1 MDLAIAGKAALVCG
15 GSKGLGF
22 ACAQALA
29 REKARPVLVGRDSAR
44 LRQAADRL
52 RNECGFEI
60 PTIVAD
66 LTQNEGVRVTLMA
79 CPEPDILV
87 TNCGGPPSK
96 DYTDLTPEDWTQSLA
111 GNFLAPVEFMRNIV
125 PVMSRKGF
133 GRVVNITS
141 MSVRSPV
148 RHLELSNASRLAL
161 TGYVAG
167 IARQVANT
175 GVTINN
181 LLPGPIATERLQE
194 LGDTA
199 AQLVSRI
206 PMGRAGLP
214 EEFGATCAYLCS
226 MQAGFITGQ
235 NLLIDGGLCSLTV

>member
-1 MDLAIAGKAALVCG
+1 
-15 GSKGLGF
+15 
-22 ACAQALA
+22 
-29 REKARPVLVGRDSAR
+29 
-44 LRQAADRL
+44 
-52 RNECGFEI
+52 
-60 PTIVAD
+60 
-66 LTQNEGVRVTLMA
+66 
-79 CPEPDILV
+79 
-87 TNCGGPPSK
+87 
-96 DYTDLTPEDWTQSLA
+96 
-111 GNFLAPVEFMRNIV
+111 
-125 PVMSRKGF
+125 
-133 GRVVNITS
+133 

-148 RHLELSNASRLAL
+148 KHLELSNASRLAL

-194 LGDTA
+194 LRATA
-199 AQLVSRI
+199 DQLVSRI
-206 PMGRAGLP
+206 PMGRTGLP